1 MTGSH
6 YDVLGV
12 DPAAGAAAVRQAYLT
27 LARLHH
33 PDRAG
38 GHAATMRAVNEAWAV
53 LGDPARRA
61 RYDLDL
67 GFGRRPSAPAEAPA
81 PAPVRSDA
89 DDLAA
94 DLADDT
100 PLGGQVVLPGW
111 LSLVPV
117 AVFLASLAL
126 FGAGLTF
133 GSAPAVAGSVI
144 CFAVSCAMFLAAPFV
159 AMLVSRHRSG

>member
-12 DPAAGAAAVRQAYLT
+12 DPTAGAAAVRQAYLT

-38 GHAATMRAVNEAWAV
+38 GDAATMRAVNEAWTV

-67 GFGRRPSAPAEAPA
+67 GFGRRPSSPAEER
-81 PAPVRSDA
+81 APVRSDA

-126 FGAGLTF
+126 LGAGLTF
-133 GSAPAVAGSVI
+133 GSAPAIAGSVI